1 MRKDSFSLP
10 NVNCRYN
17 DLGLVVSY
25 DPVLDV
31 APSVIC
37 QSGAEEPPTWR
48 SSNQPNL
55 VGGYVTMLRH
65 GTGSVTCPQP
75 NPVTGNCS
83 CNTAGESKYT
93 NIPSSTYTNTS
104 AGGTVLTY
112 SAYLCVKTVKVFAQT
127 VSNCTQGVECSCPT
141 GKPVAYSL
149 FYSGQVR
156 GLYMCL

>member
-37 QSGAEEPPTWR
+37 QSGAEESLIWTA
-48 SSNQPNL
+48 SNQPNL
-55 VGGYVTMLRH
+55 VGGYVTVLRH
-65 GTGSVTCPQP
+65 STGSLTCPQP
-75 NPVTGNCS
+75 NPVAGNCS
-83 CNTAGESKYT
+83 CNSTAGGSYT
-93 NIPSSTYTNTS
+93 SIATSTYTDTTVY
-104 AGGTVLTY
+104 GIVLTY
-112 SAYLCVKTVKVFAQT
+112 SAYLCVKTVKVFGQT
-127 VSNCTQGVECSCPT
+127 LMNCSIGVECSCPT
-141 GKPVAYSL
+141 GKPVAYTL
-149 FYSGQVR
+149 LKSGLMR